1 MKLSY
6 LLISSVFILALVY
19 GTDVKLDLATH
30 TGVQY
35 TTEVKVDK
43 GYNFSVSLKSNP
55 STGYSW
61 VVSTQDLQKSGLG
74 NVLTYLGS
82 EYVHG
87 STNGTVMAGSSGVQT
102 LTFEVSGIGSGNL
115 NLYYAQPWTFN
126 AKLQAG
132 DSVESFKAKVIP
144 VFSSL

>member
-1 MKLSY
+1 MKLSC
-6 LLISSVFILALVY
+6 LILSSVFTLAVVY
-19 GTDVKLDLATH
+19 GVDVKLDLSTH

-35 TTEVKVDK
+35 STEVKVDR
-43 GYNFSVSLKSNP
+43 GYNFTISLKSNP

-61 VVSTQDLQKSGLG
+61 VVSTQDLQKSDLG

-82 EYVHG
+82 EYVQG
-87 STNGTVMAGSSGVQT
+87 SSNGMLMAGSSGVQT

-126 AKLQAG
+126 SKL
-132 DSVESFKAKVIP
+132 
-144 VFSSL
+144 